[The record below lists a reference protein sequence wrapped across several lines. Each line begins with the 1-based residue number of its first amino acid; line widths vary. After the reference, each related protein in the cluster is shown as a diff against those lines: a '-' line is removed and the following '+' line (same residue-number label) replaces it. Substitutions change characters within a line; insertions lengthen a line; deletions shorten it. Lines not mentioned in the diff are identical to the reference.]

1 LKSAFA
7 RSVNSVAV
15 QLTGEMGWDKVIECA
30 KRLGVASPLHN
41 VPSICLGSSDV
52 TLLEMV
58 NAYCTFLNDGMLSEP
73 VFVTRITDRE
83 GKVVYQHIP
92 QAKRVI
98 SAETA
103 FLMSIMLRSGL
114 TEAGGTTQGL
124 WEYDLF
130 KYDTEF
136 GGKTGTSS
144 NFSDGWFIGIT
155 PKLVSG
161 VWVGGEHRN
170 ARFRTS
176 QLGEGLRTALPL
188 YGLYMEKVL
197 QNPDLKQ
204 YRGKFD
210 KPKVKIRKSYTCSG
224 FVPAPDTLSG
234 AEPPVELP
242 DSL

>member
-1 LKSAFA
+1 
-7 RSVNSVAV
+7 
-15 QLTGEMGWDKVIECA
+15 M
-30 KRLGVASPLHN
+30 
-41 VPSICLGSSDV
+41 
-52 TLLEMV
+52 
-58 NAYCTFLNDGMLSEP
+58 LNEP
-73 VFVTRITDRE
+73 VFVTRITDKE
-83 GKVVYQHIP
+83 GRVIYHHVSK
-92 QAKRVI
+92 ARRVI

-144 NFSDGWFIGIT
+144 NFSDGWFIGVT
-155 PKLVSG
+155 PHLVSG

-176 QLGEGLRTALPL
+176 QLGEGLRTALPM

-210 KPKVKIRKSYTCSG
+210 KPKIKINKPYNCSSYIS
-224 FVPAPDTLSG
+224 VHDTLSG
-234 AEPPVELP
+234 KNPLNESQ